1 MRERPPE
8 LGRARIGGM
17 ATEVTVRDNPDRSR
31 LEAVLADGRVAGYA
45 HYRAGRPGHVFDH
58 TVVEDEFE
66 GQGIG
71 GQLAEAVV
79 AHAREHGL
87 QVVPQC
93 SFLRAHL
100 ARHPE
105 THDVL
110 AEGVGLD

>member
-1 MRERPPE
+1 MT
-8 LGRARIGGM
+8 
-17 ATEVTVRDNPDRSR
+17 TEVSVRDNPDRSR
-31 LEAVLADGRVAGYA
+31 LEAVLHDGRVAGYA
-45 HYRAGRPGHVFDH
+45 HYRAGQPAYVFDH
-58 TVVEDEFE
+58 TVVADELE

-71 GQLAEAVV
+71 ATLADGVV

-87 QVVPQC
+87 QVVPEC

-110 AEGVGLD
+110 ADGVDLDLDLD